1 MSLKLEA
8 SNEALDKETF
18 KDNLKDNLEEDIPND
33 ELASKR
39 YPKEF
44 IIFKHVEKKTNVT
57 ISATKDN
64 NTKVLTLGLTGL
76 Y

>member
-1 MSLKLEA
+1 MSLKLDA
-8 SNEALDKETF
+8 SNEALDKETS
-18 KDNLKDNLEEDIPND
+18 KDNLKDKLEEDIPND

-44 IIFKHVEKKTNVT
+44 IIFTHVEKKTNVT
-57 ISATKDN
+57 LSATKDN
-64 NTKVLTLGLTGL
+64 NTNVLTLGLTGL

>member
-18 KDNLKDNLEEDIPND
+18 KDNLKDTLEEDTPND
-33 ELASKR
+33 EHASKR

-44 IIFKHVEKKTNVT
+44 IIFTHVEKKTNVT
-57 ISATKDN
+57 LSATKDN
-64 NTKVLTLGLTGL
+64 NTNVLTLGLTGL

>member
-1 MSLKLEA
+1 MSLKLET
-8 SNEALDKETF
+8 SYEALDEETF
-18 KDNLKDNLEEDIPND
+18 KDNLKDNLEEVISNY

-39 YPKEF
+39 YTKEF

>member
-8 SNEALDKETF
+8 SNEALDKETS
-18 KDNLKDNLEEDIPND
+18 KDNLKDKLEEDIPND

-44 IIFKHVEKKTNVT
+44 IIFTHVEKKTNVT
-57 ISATKDN
+57 LSATKDN
-64 NTKVLTLGLTGL
+64 NTNVLTLGLTGL

>member
-18 KDNLKDNLEEDIPND
+18 KDNLKDTLEEDIPND
-33 ELASKR
+33 EHASKR

-44 IIFKHVEKKTNVT
+44 IIFTHVEKKTNVT
-57 ISATKDN
+57 LSATKDN
-64 NTKVLTLGLTGL
+64 NTNVLTLGLTGL

>member
-1 MSLKLEA
+1 MSLKLDA

-18 KDNLKDNLEEDIPND
+18 KDTLKDNLEEDIPND

-57 ISATKDN
+57 
-64 NTKVLTLGLTGL
+64 
-76 Y
+76 

>member
-1 MSLKLEA
+1 MKLLTKRL
-8 SNEALDKETF
+8 SKTTSKIILRKIFPMMNSQV
-18 KDNLKDNLEEDIPND
+18 KDIH
-33 ELASKR
+33 
-39 YPKEF
+39 PKEF
-44 IIFKHVEKKTNVT
+44 IIFTHVEKKTNVT

>member
-1 MSLKLEA
+1 MSLKLKA
-8 SNEALDKETF
+8 SDEALDKETF

-44 IIFKHVEKKTNVT
+44 IIFTHVEKKTNVT

>member
-8 SNEALDKETF
+8 SNEALDKETS
-18 KDNLKDNLEEDIPND
+18 KDNLKDKLEEDIPND

-44 IIFKHVEKKTNVT
+44 IIFTHVEKKTNVT

-64 NTKVLTLGLTGL
+64 NTNVLTLGLTGL

>member
-1 MSLKLEA
+1 MSFKSETLY
-8 SNEALDKETF
+8 EALDEETF